1 MKYIAT
7 ILMCVLCTSVLAYN
21 NEPVI
26 TPYIDIGIE
35 PMPVDTNSTE
45 MINALIS
52 ETVKVIQD
60 EGWTATD
67 VADAIRSLRGLYLRD
82 NSTAEGRR
90 RWHGSVVTTSV
101 DTNAMIRTTVYEDGE
116 TFVDPAKVVTAAASV
131 AASNARLPQ
140 PVMTNGVP
148 EKLAAARL
156 RRQAEVA
163 QGVSNVTVT
172 VVAGGRD

>member
-1 MKYIAT
+1 MKKASVILLCASALMSTAT
-7 ILMCVLCTSVLAYN
+7 FA
-21 NEPVI
+21 E
-26 TPYIDIGIE
+26 
-35 PMPVDTNSTE
+35 TN
-45 MINALIS
+45 
-52 ETVKVIQD
+52 ETVTAEAIIAEAMKVIQD
-60 EGWTATD
+60 EGWGATD

-82 NSTAEGRR
+82 NSTTEGRR
-90 RWHGSVVTTSV
+90 RWHGKVERTVVTT
-101 DTNAMIRTTVYEDGE
+101 NETTLIKVTTHEDGE
-116 TFVDPAKVVTAAASV
+116 TFVDEANVVTAAASV

-172 VVAGGRD
+172 VVAGGK

>member
-1 MKYIAT
+1 MKKA
-7 ILMCVLCTSVLAYN
+7 
-21 NEPVI
+21 PVI
-26 TPYIDIGIE
+26 LLCAFCASAATPTFAE
-35 PMPVDTNSTE
+35 TN
-45 MINALIS
+45 
-52 ETVKVIQD
+52 ETVTAEAIIAEAMKVIQD
-60 EGWTATD
+60 EGWDASD

-82 NSTAEGRR
+82 NSTADGRR

-131 AASNARLPQ
+131 AAANAKLPK